1 MEASST
7 AVVVVSF
14 THWPPA
20 WGRSSE
26 AWETAAGA
34 SWEGGVSWEE
44 AGAGPLP
51 AGLTFGRTLILDLR
65 SILSYCREAM
75 TRMMTLAIRNTSE
88 LRVASKRTFIIYLAN
103 DHQWLVYKLV
113 SY

>member
-1 MEASST
+1 MLLEASPFGSFPSSLGVVDSVEASST
-7 AVVVVSF
+7 AVVVSF
-14 THWPPA
+14 MHWPPA

-26 AWETAAGA
+26 AWEPAAGA

-65 SILSYCREAM
+65 SILSYCREA
-75 TRMMTLAIRNTSE
+75 RI
-88 LRVASKRTFIIYLAN
+88 
-103 DHQWLVYKLV
+103 
-113 SY
+113 

>member
-7 AVVVVSF
+7 AVVVSF
-14 THWPPA
+14 MHWPPA

-26 AWETAAGA
+26 AWEPAAGA

-65 SILSYCREAM
+65 SILSYCREAV
-75 TRMMTLAIRNTSE
+75 TQMMTLTIRNTSE
-88 LRVASKRTFIIYLAN
+88 IRVASKRTFITYMPN
-103 DHQWLVYKLV
+103 NHQWLVSKLV